1 MKSLNNYSIIQII
14 DRYKNIIGEDF
25 EEFVCSIM
33 MTEETIDDFKSMVTA
48 KVGLNASKKEREKA
62 TYSII
67 RNILEKSEKDSID
80 NSLKKQLVAAIMLKY
95 PERIESGIGKEMREF
110 ILDGE
115 PISVYHFPGTEYSET
130 PEHLIVTRDEP
141 RSIDSI
147 HNEEQRRLFKS
158 IVKTIAPTDL
168 ESIIKPEYK
177 EAVLSVMMKDIAKK
191 YFVEKRKMPL
201 EELKE
206 IFSNSSEE
214 GKTTIKF
221 ADENAGEE
229 VKELLEEYI
238 YKNFHLID
246 KESILMNAASRL
258 MLGIRLYQ
266 GEKINNISLNEIGEE
281 ESETAIENSISS
293 LKRIYRELKRGKYEG
308 IGYRIVDDDGKTII
322 RTELEDIEKFISRCT
337 ENKYIS
343 DIYVN
348 DLRANLEEGIFPE
361 NLEELKIAG
370 IGLEE
375 VTNIVN
381 RYEQEE
387 DKEKKEKLLT
397 SANALVKYLLRNSD
411 VKKEEVI
418 DLYINGNANLELIK
432 AIELDE
438 LPKEYFDTRFIE
450 LFGED
455 VYLDTPESNAKLK
468 RYGNLYSMLR
478 EQKQIDT
485 TTDDLVEKLSTM
497 FGEEFIPNIMGEL
510 YKIGVANIEE
520 ALQWLGGEFLNEQY
534 KQENLKPVEIRKLYD
549 NGIIKHDEL
558 ISMIKLLKDNTEKFM
573 VISSLFPEQESID
586 IRQEISERCLDLGE
600 GAREEEKGTKRKKV
614 GETSKD
620 YNKYITDP
628 VSRFMLMKLLDK
640 EYSFKMTSDGHAVMF
655 LPNYE
660 KVIIEKMLDKNG
672 RPYYGAATYV
682 LDEEYFDKNKNEIIV
697 EGDKI
702 KRSKLSESSSSKSV
716 EKLVHSATGWGKGIK
731 KVFEIDEETKTPEN
745 LEQIEEAIKAVEE
758 SRTKI
763 ER

>member
-1 MKSLNNYSIIQII
+1 MKSLNNYSMMQLI

-48 KVGLNASKKEREKA
+48 KVGLNANKKEREKA
-62 TYSII
+62 TYAII
-67 RNILEKSEKDSID
+67 RDILEKPEKDSND

-95 PERIESGIGKEMREF
+95 PERIESGMGKEMREF

-115 PISVYHFPGTEYSET
+115 PISVYHFPGREYSGT

-177 EAVLSVMMKDIAKK
+177 EAVLSVMMKEIAKK
-191 YFVEKRKMPL
+191 YFVEKRKMPI
-201 EELKE
+201 EELKK
-206 IFSNSSEE
+206 IFSNSEE

-221 ADENAGEE
+221 DDENAGEE

-281 ESETAIENSISS
+281 ESETAIENSVSS

-308 IGYRIVDDDGKTII
+308 IGYKIVDDDGEII
-322 RTELEDIEKFISRCT
+322 LRTELEDIEKFISRCT

-343 DIYVN
+343 DTYIN
-348 DLRANLEEGIFPE
+348 QLRANLENGVFPE

-375 VTNIVN
+375 VTNILKN
-381 RYEQEE
+381 YEQEE

-411 VKKEEVI
+411 VKKEDVI

-432 AIELDE
+432 TIELDE
-438 LPKEYFDTRFIE
+438 LQKEYFDTRFVE

-468 RYGNLYSMLR
+468 RYGNLYSMLK
-478 EQKQIDT
+478 EQNQIDT

-534 KQENLKPVEIRKLYD
+534 KQENLKPVEIRNLYD

-586 IRQEISERCLDLGE
+586 IRQELSERCLDLGE
-600 GAREEEKGTKRKKV
+600 GAREDKGGKRRKRDEK
-614 GETSKD
+614 SKE

-640 EYSFKMTSDGHAVMF
+640 EYSFKMTLDGHAVMY
-655 LPNYE
+655 LPEYE

-672 RPYYGAATYV
+672 KPYYGAATYV
-682 LDEEYFDKNKNEIIV
+682 LDADYFERNKSAIV
-697 EGDKI
+697 ETDKI
-702 KRSKLSESSSSKSV
+702 RRGKLSRNLSSKSV
-716 EKLVHSATGWGKGIK
+716 EKLIHSATGWGKGMKEIFGIK
-731 KVFEIDEETKTPEN
+731 EETKTPEELN
-745 LEQIEEAIKAVEE
+745 QIEEAIKAVEE
-758 SRTKI
+758 SRTRFEGK
-763 ER
+763 

>member
-1 MKSLNNYSIIQII
+1 MKSLDNLTMIQVL
-14 DRYKNIIGEDF
+14 DRYRDIIGDDF
-25 EEFVCSIM
+25 ENFIYAILKGEVGDDLADKIKAK
-33 MTEETIDDFKSMVTA
+33 IDSNIAIKD
-48 KVGLNASKKEREKA
+48 NKKERQ
-62 TYSII
+62 TYLYQFITK
-67 RNILEKSEKDSID
+67 ILDDSEKDGPNTAFKRRIILEIMRRYPKRIKTGTNQEMKKFLLEGTPVRIYKLPAKEGKGLDEHVIIITEDDEKSID
-80 NSLKKQLVAAIMLKY
+80 TIHDDTQRLLFKTLINTITPADIKTIVKSKYGKEFLIAMSRNIAIDYFINNKKMKKDELKKLLDSEKIELPKEEEPEFANLIKQYFLKN
-95 PERIESGIGKEMREF
+95 F
-110 ILDGE
+110 Q
-115 PISVYHFPGTEYSET
+115 V
-130 PEHLIVTRDEP
+130 
-141 RSIDSI
+141 ID
-147 HNEEQRRLFKS
+147 R
-158 IVKTIAPTDL
+158 
-168 ESIIKPEYK
+168 
-177 EAVLSVMMKDIAKK
+177 
-191 YFVEKRKMPL
+191 
-201 EELKE
+201 
-206 IFSNSSEE
+206 
-214 GKTTIKF
+214 
-221 ADENAGEE
+221 
-229 VKELLEEYI
+229 ELLLL
-238 YKNFHLID
+238 NG
-246 KESILMNAASRL
+246 ASKL
-258 MLGIRLYQ
+258 MLGLRLGD
-266 GEKINNISLNEIGEE
+266 GEKIKNLTLLDVGSGKCNEEEKIENNIMI
-281 ESETAIENSISS
+281 
-293 LKRIYRELKRGKYEG
+293 LKTICRELEKMKSKDTKYKMTDEKNN
-308 IGYRIVDDDGKTII
+308 VII
-322 RTELEDIEKFISRCT
+322 ETSIKDIEEFLSKCT
-337 ENKYIS
+337 DTKYLSDFYIEKLHEN
-343 DIYVN
+343 
-348 DLRANLEEGIFPE
+348 LANGIFPE
-361 NLEELKIAG
+361 NLEELKIAKV
-370 IGLEE
+370 GLED
-375 VTNIVN
+375 VTNIIN
-381 RYEQEE
+381 NYEIE
-387 DKEKKEKLLT
+387 DDEKKKEKLLD
-397 SANALVKYLLRNSD
+397 SSKDFVEYLIMNTD
-411 VKKEEVI
+411 VKPEDIIE
-418 DLYINGNANLELIK
+418 LYINGNANLELIK

-586 IRQEISERCLDLGE
+586 IRQELSERCLDLGE

-702 KRSKLSESSSSKSV
+702 KRSKLNESSSSKSV